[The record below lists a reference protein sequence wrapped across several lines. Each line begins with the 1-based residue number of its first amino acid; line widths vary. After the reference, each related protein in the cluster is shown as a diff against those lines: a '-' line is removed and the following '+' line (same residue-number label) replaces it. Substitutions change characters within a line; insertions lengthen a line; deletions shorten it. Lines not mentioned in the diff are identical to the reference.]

1 MKRSPNKL
9 YQFVAA
15 ACLPMTLTA
24 QAQLEEVIVTAQKRA
39 ESLQDVPISIS
50 TVSGEKIQDNT
61 IVNFAAL
68 ADFVPSLHIA
78 DASVNTN
85 IYMRG
90 IGSGNNRGFEQ
101 SVGMY
106 LDGVY
111 LGRGRQYRS
120 GLMDIERVEVLRGPQ
135 GTLFGKNTVAGAINI
150 TTASPVVGEG
160 ATGEVNV
167 SIEENGGSIAE
178 GFIQGGG
185 ETFAVRVALR
195 GRETDGYVYN
205 AFLDQDEGA
214 IDEFGGR
221 VTLVWEPTDSFSA
234 NLKYTYMERDRD
246 GSNSATWR
254 YLSPAER
261 AGEVPQRTA
270 FANTAYQ
277 IMDVFFPTFPSI
289 VGQDFTT
296 YKDNNYGQ
304 SKDDGIGIG
313 LKPDSSEDEL
323 ENLSLT
329 MTWEVGNGTL
339 TSVTGFAAYE
349 YFDDVDVDW
358 LPLQFIDRSDIHDF
372 EQFSQEIR
380 WTADIGDRLTYTL
393 GGYID
398 QNELDAQGQV
408 MIDTNFDGLF
418 PAFLALANGL
428 PPAAAAQMPQ
438 NLLAVLTAGNP
449 LNGIPGY
456 GGGYSANQVSRN
468 HNFTQDTDSW
478 ALFAQGTYDLTDAL
492 RLTLGVRY
500 TEEEKDAISDQKLG
514 DSLCGITGN
523 LEGGTMGQCGA
534 YNNWL
539 AVLQSTNFDSYNKY
553 WVGSRKTD
561 DFSPS
566 VNLQWDVSD
575 NTMLYVT
582 YSEGFKSG
590 GFSAADDGTP
600 GNLPTSAPPI
610 PPVVDNGFQA
620 NSFVSDVPNADFEF
634 DDESVESFEIGGKHE
649 FADGVVRLNW
659 AAFYSEY
666 SDLQTTI
673 FKGVGFAVSNAAS
686 SEVQGLEVDFMMAL
700 TDTIRIGVNAAYLD
714 ATYGDFRD
722 GPCTAIQLDASRA
735 APAAPPQC
743 GTPASLANPN
753 PGPNDI
759 NDLTGVRTL
768 YASEWSGN
776 AFIDFRMP
784 IGNLEWFGGVDVNY
798 RDEFDS
804 AGDADPY
811 DVIDAYTKVNARIG
825 VSAGNWEVM
834 AYGRNIFDEV
844 AYQQSFDTPVL
855 AGSHTFFMEEGAVFG
870 VRGTFKF

>member
-9 YQFVAA
+9 YQLVAA

-50 TVSGEKIQDNT
+50 TVSGEKIQDNS

-150 TTASPVVGEG
+150 TTASPVVGDG
-160 ATGEVNV
+160 TSGEVNV

-185 ETFAVRVALR
+185 ETFAARVALR

-214 IDEFGGR
+214 IEEFGGR
-221 VTLVWEPTDSFSA
+221 VTLVWEPTESFSA
-234 NLKYTYMERDRD
+234 NLKYTYMERERD

-254 YLSPAER
+254 FLNPAER

-277 IMDVFFPTFPSI
+277 IMDVFFPDFPSI

-313 LKPDSSEDEL
+313 LKPDSSKDEL

-329 MTWEVGNGTL
+329 MSWDVGNGTF

-358 LPLQFIDRSDIHDF
+358 LPLQFIDRSDRQDF
-372 EQFSQEIR
+372 EQLSQEIR
-380 WTADIGDRLTYTL
+380 WTADIGDRFNYTL

-398 QNELDAQGQV
+398 QNELDSKGQV

-438 NLLAVLTAGNP
+438 NLLAALTAGNA

-478 ALFAQGTYDLTDAL
+478 ALFAQGSYDLTDAL

-500 TEEEKDAISDQKLG
+500 TEEEKDAVSDQKLG

-634 DDESVESFEIGGKHE
+634 DDES
-649 FADGVVRLNW
+649 R
-659 AAFYSEY
+659 
-666 SDLQTTI
+666 
-673 FKGVGFAVSNAAS
+673 
-686 SEVQGLEVDFMMAL
+686 
-700 TDTIRIGVNAAYLD
+700 
-714 ATYGDFRD
+714 
-722 GPCTAIQLDASRA
+722 
-735 APAAPPQC
+735 
-743 GTPASLANPN
+743 
-753 PGPNDI
+753 
-759 NDLTGVRTL
+759 
-768 YASEWSGN
+768 
-776 AFIDFRMP
+776 
-784 IGNLEWFGGVDVNY
+784 
-798 RDEFDS
+798 
-804 AGDADPY
+804 
-811 DVIDAYTKVNARIG
+811 
-825 VSAGNWEVM
+825 
-834 AYGRNIFDEV
+834 
-844 AYQQSFDTPVL
+844 
-855 AGSHTFFMEEGAVFG
+855 
-870 VRGTFKF
+870 

>member
-9 YQFVAA
+9 YQLVAA

-50 TVSGEKIQDNT
+50 TVSGEKIQDNS

-150 TTASPVVGEG
+150 TTASPVVGDG
-160 ATGEVNV
+160 TSGEVNV

-185 ETFAVRVALR
+185 ETFAARVALR

-214 IDEFGGR
+214 IEEFGGR
-221 VTLVWEPTDSFSA
+221 VTLVWEPTESFSA
-234 NLKYTYMERDRD
+234 NLKYTYMERERD

-254 YLSPAER
+254 FLNPAER

-277 IMDVFFPTFPSI
+277 IMDVFFPDFPSI

-313 LKPDSSEDEL
+313 LKPDSSKDEL

-329 MTWEVGNGTL
+329 MSWDVGNGTF

-358 LPLQFIDRSDIHDF
+358 LPLQFIDRSDRQDF
-372 EQFSQEIR
+372 EQLSQEIR
-380 WTADIGDRLTYTL
+380 WTADIGDRFNYTL

-398 QNELDAQGQV
+398 QNELDSKGQV

-438 NLLAVLTAGNP
+438 NLLAALTAGNA

-478 ALFAQGTYDLTDAL
+478 ALFAQGSYDLTDAL

-500 TEEEKDAISDQKLG
+500 TEEEKDAVSDQKLG

-649 FADGVVRLNW
+649 FADG
-659 AAFYSEY
+659 A
-666 SDLQTTI
+666 
-673 FKGVGFAVSNAAS
+673 
-686 SEVQGLEVDFMMAL
+686 
-700 TDTIRIGVNAAYLD
+700 
-714 ATYGDFRD
+714 
-722 GPCTAIQLDASRA
+722 
-735 APAAPPQC
+735 
-743 GTPASLANPN
+743 
-753 PGPNDI
+753 
-759 NDLTGVRTL
+759 
-768 YASEWSGN
+768 
-776 AFIDFRMP
+776 
-784 IGNLEWFGGVDVNY
+784 
-798 RDEFDS
+798 
-804 AGDADPY
+804 
-811 DVIDAYTKVNARIG
+811 
-825 VSAGNWEVM
+825 
-834 AYGRNIFDEV
+834 
-844 AYQQSFDTPVL
+844 
-855 AGSHTFFMEEGAVFG
+855 
-870 VRGTFKF
+870 

>member
-1 MKRSPNKL
+1 
-9 YQFVAA
+9 
-15 ACLPMTLTA
+15 
-24 QAQLEEVIVTAQKRA
+24 
-39 ESLQDVPISIS
+39 
-50 TVSGEKIQDNT
+50 
-61 IVNFAAL
+61 
-68 ADFVPSLHIA
+68 
-78 DASVNTN
+78 
-85 IYMRG
+85 
-90 IGSGNNRGFEQ
+90 
-101 SVGMY
+101 
-106 LDGVY
+106 
-111 LGRGRQYRS
+111 
-120 GLMDIERVEVLRGPQ
+120 
-135 GTLFGKNTVAGAINI
+135 
-150 TTASPVVGEG
+150 
-160 ATGEVNV
+160 
-167 SIEENGGSIAE
+167 
-178 GFIQGGG
+178 
-185 ETFAVRVALR
+185 
-195 GRETDGYVYN
+195 
-205 AFLDQDEGA
+205 
-214 IDEFGGR
+214 
-221 VTLVWEPTDSFSA
+221 
-234 NLKYTYMERDRD
+234 
-246 GSNSATWR
+246 
-254 YLSPAER
+254 
-261 AGEVPQRTA
+261 
-270 FANTAYQ
+270 
-277 IMDVFFPTFPSI
+277 
-289 VGQDFTT
+289 
-296 YKDNNYGQ
+296 
-304 SKDDGIGIG
+304 
-313 LKPDSSEDEL
+313 
-323 ENLSLT
+323 
-329 MTWEVGNGTL
+329 
-339 TSVTGFAAYE
+339 
-349 YFDDVDVDW
+349 
-358 LPLQFIDRSDIHDF
+358 
-372 EQFSQEIR
+372 
-380 WTADIGDRLTYTL
+380 
-393 GGYID
+393 
-398 QNELDAQGQV
+398 
-408 MIDTNFDGLF
+408 
-418 PAFLALANGL
+418 
-428 PPAAAAQMPQ
+428 
-438 NLLAVLTAGNP
+438 
-449 LNGIPGY
+449 
-456 GGGYSANQVSRN
+456 
-468 HNFTQDTDSW
+468 
-478 ALFAQGTYDLTDAL
+478 
-492 RLTLGVRY
+492 
-500 TEEEKDAISDQKLG
+500 
-514 DSLCGITGN
+514 
-523 LEGGTMGQCGA
+523 
-534 YNNWL
+534 
-539 AVLQSTNFDSYNKY
+539 
-553 WVGSRKTD
+553 VGSRKTD

-600 GNLPTSAPPI
+600 GNLPTAAPPI